1 MNLITELRHRPR
13 RLRHRPA
20 IRNLV
25 SETRL
30 HASDFIKPLFVVEG
44 SNVKREITSMPGQH
58 HYSVDRLDDIIDRLL
73 EVGVGAVILFGIPE
87 EKDPE
92 GRVSL
97 HDDGIIQRSIRHLKD
112 EYPDLYILTDV
123 CLCEYTDHGHCGI
136 LKNGTVDND
145 PTLAILREQAVS
157 HAEAGVDMI
166 APSGMMDGVVAA
178 IRNALDEAGFEGTP
192 IMSYSAKY
200 ASAFYGPFREAAQSA
215 PQTGDRR
222 GYQMDAANRRE
233 ALKEVFLDIEEGAD
247 IVMVKPALAYLDVI
261 REVRD
266 SVDVPVACYNVSG
279 EYAMVKAAARAG
291 LIDEEAVMLESLL
304 GMKRAGADLI
314 LTYFAE
320 AAARLIE
327 IRSRS

>member
-13 RLRHRPA
+13 RLRRTST

-25 SETRL
+25 RETRL
-30 HASDFIKPLFVVEG
+30 HPSDFIMPVFVVEG
-44 SNVKREITSMPGQH
+44 SNVKREISSMPGQY
-58 HYSVDRLDDIIDRLL
+58 HYSVDRLSDIVDRLL
-73 EVGVGAVILFGIPE
+73 EVEVESVILFGIPE
-87 EKDPE
+87 TKDAE

-112 EYPDLYILTDV
+112 EYPELYVLTDV
-123 CLCEYTDHGHCGI
+123 CLCEYTDHGHCGV
-136 LKNGTVDND
+136 LKDGTVDND
-145 PTLAILREQAVS
+145 PTLGILQEQAVS
-157 HAEAGVDMI
+157 HAEAGADMI
-166 APSGMMDGVVAA
+166 APSGMMDGMVAA
-178 IRNALDEAGFEGTP
+178 IRGGLDEAGFEGVP

-215 PQTGDRR
+215 PQSGDRR

-247 IVMVKPALAYLDVI
+247 IVMVKPALAYMDII

-266 SVDVPVACYNVSG
+266 SVDVPIACYNVSG
-279 EYAMVKAAARAG
+279 EYAMVKAAALAG

-320 AAARLIE
+320 AAARI
-327 IRSRS
+327 IGNRS